1 MSFNNG
7 QNGPSPNKRPRFFI
21 ENLLPHLFNTTQRG
35 AGTTLKNYYR
45 QIDYETQFNSKFK
58 MMGTTG
64 KFIIEKL
71 PENPEELLRKII
83 QECMDQTVEASKNQ
97 SINPDRLGALISS
110 QLLDNDIWI
119 PIRKIEKDTID
130 NILTRFQLVSQSKI
144 EKGSL
149 HGHPFTIKV
158 QTLGISSLSTNQSIR
173 GRAPKDKSAD
183 DFQLRDE
190 LFIKIV
196 NQNNLCLFYALEIT
210 RKYFTK
216 ELGARWNFTR
226 YMQNKKRQL
235 EDVFE
240 LLKAAKIPNDLPEY
254 DAVVYVP
261 IVVNFWNNQYKE
273 TGYKFKVFVFGSVN
287 EKPIFKYGNEN
298 FNVPIAIFHSNNHF
312 DGLRNVG
319 GMFGFKHKYCFTCE
333 KKYRKSKEHDVK
345 CKSLCRF
352 CGRIGSERPCM
363 ATANFFKKCDD
374 CGKKYL
380 NEECYN
386 YHKKGSNCRQTK
398 ICEKCGVIWS
408 IKNYKREEQK
418 QHVCGQKW
426 CQICRQY
433 HSIDR
438 GCFIRPLE
446 PKKSVPYRLVT
457 FDFEA
462 TQNEKI
468 NNVNEER
475 RLHKVNFIAATVT
488 CTKCME
494 DGKIWRSPLNQNVIS
509 CSICGNN
516 RSVTFSHQPFNQT
529 KVDKQTI
536 TQNPLKDFIQ
546 WILFE
551 LNPQYSTMA
560 FSHNGGRYDMV
571 MVFREIYLKGVV
583 PSMIRRG
590 NKLYEL
596 KIPRNN
602 KCNEV
607 IFRDSYNLCP
617 VALGKL
623 IGAFG
628 LQVTEK
634 QFFPHLANI
643 PENYGRT
650 LQQLPLK
657 SDYLYGGM
665 PPQKQNEFDKWYEEE
680 KNHQFCLDEALAEY
694 CTNDVQILTEA
705 LIAFRKKFME
715 ISKKKIHNL
724 DHLKKGLI
732 F

>member
-1 MSFNNG
+1 MSFNNEE
-7 QNGPSPNKRPRFFI
+7 NGPSPNKRPRFHI
-21 ENLLPHLFNTTQRG
+21 RNLLPHLFNDIQSG
-35 AGTTLKNYYR
+35 AGTKTFKNYYR
-45 QIDYETQFNSKFK
+45 QIDYETQFNRKFK

-71 PENPEELLRKII
+71 PDNPEELLRKII
-83 QECMDQTVEASKNQ
+83 QDCMDQTVDESKNQ

-119 PIRKIEKDTID
+119 PIRKLEKDTID

-149 HGHPFTIKV
+149 HGHPFTIKI
-158 QTLGISSLSTNQSIR
+158 QTLGISSLPTNESIR
-173 GRAPKDKSAD
+173 GRAPQDNATNGFKLK
-183 DFQLRDE
+183 DE
-190 LFIKIV
+190 LFIRIA

-210 RKYFTK
+210 KKYVIK
-216 ELGARWNFTR
+216 ELGHRRNFNR
-226 YMQNKKRQL
+226 YMQYNHRQMK
-235 EDVFE
+235 DVFD

-261 IVVNFWNNQYKE
+261 VVVDFWNNQYMDN
-273 TGYKFKVFVFGSVN
+273 GYKFKVFIFGGVN

-298 FNVPIAIFHSNNHF
+298 FNVPISIFHSNNHF

-319 GMFGFKHKYCFTCE
+319 GMFGVNHKYCFTCE
-333 KKYRKSKEHDVK
+333 KKFRKSKEHDLR
-345 CKSLCRF
+345 CKSLCRL
-352 CGRIGSERPCM
+352 CGRIGNERPCL
-363 ATANFFKKCDD
+363 ATANYLRECDD

-380 NEECYN
+380 NEDCFN
-386 YHKKGSNCRQTK
+386 HHKKSSNCRQTK
-398 ICEKCGVIWS
+398 ICEKCGVIWT

-418 QHVCGQKW
+418 NHVCGQKW
-426 CQICRQY
+426 CKICRQY
-433 HSIDR
+433 HSMDR

-446 PKKSVPYRLVT
+446 PKKSIPYRLVT

-468 NNVNEER
+468 RNTNEER

-494 DGKIWRSPLNQNVIS
+494 DGKIWRLPLKQNGKS
-509 CSICGNN
+509 CIICGNN
-516 RSVTFSHQPFNQT
+516 RSITFSHRPYSQT
-529 KVDKQTI
+529 KVDKQVV
-536 TQNPLKDFIQ
+536 TQTPLREFIQ

-551 LNPQYSTMA
+551 LNTQYSTMA

-628 LQVTEK
+628 LKVTEK

-643 PENYGRT
+643 SENYGRT
-650 LQQLPLK
+650 LQQLPPK
-657 SDYLYGGM
+657 SDYLYEGM
-665 PPQKQNEFDKWYEEE
+665 RPEKQNEFDKWYEEE
-680 KNHQFCLDEALAEY
+680 KISSFVWTKHWLN
-694 CTNDVQILTEA
+694 
-705 LIAFRKKFME
+705 IAQTMCRFSQK
-715 ISKKKIHNL
+715 H
-724 DHLKKGLI
+724 
-732 F
+732 